1 MISLLIDQHVHKNVC
16 CGFFLFGKLNIL
28 LFHSWIYLYI
38 RKVNK
43 LIYTDSN
50 CQFDSGFRCRP
61 VCRSNGKRDLPR
73 LCYMFSKMQ
82 MHTAWNRYYQKLF
95 GFHST
100 SARPLSG
107 VCMWRHR
114 WLFRFDKLQAVSI
127 TMIEKK
133 NTKQIEFEYLNL
145 LEILLES

>member
-28 LFHSWIYLYI
+28 LFIHEYPILSI

-50 CQFDSGFRCRP
+50 CQFDSGRFRCR
-61 VCRSNGKRDLPR
+61 CRQLFRSNGKRDLPR
-73 LCYMFSKMQ
+73 LCYMFFKMQ

-114 WLFRFDKLQAVSI
+114 GLFRFDKLQVVSI
-127 TMIEKK
+127 TMIER
-133 NTKQIEFEYLNL
+133 TKYKRSKLNL
-145 LEILLES
+145 NI